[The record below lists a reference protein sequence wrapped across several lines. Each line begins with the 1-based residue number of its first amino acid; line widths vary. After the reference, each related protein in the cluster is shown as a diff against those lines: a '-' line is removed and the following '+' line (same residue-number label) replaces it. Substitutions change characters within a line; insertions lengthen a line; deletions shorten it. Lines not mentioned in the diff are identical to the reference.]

1 PARQFSACRICEV
14 VSAEKATVAAR
25 ALSPL
30 LAKARPWAASVV
42 AVSTAAS
49 APTPARPAPLIS
61 GFAGSSGG
69 RFITSAL
76 PGSVA
81 RGGAQG
87 GGVVDAVAGHR
98 HDLARRLQRAHD
110 LVLVLGRDP
119 GEHVDL
125 TRQRRQRGAI
135 EAGQLAGLGDPHV
148 AVVCDAEVT
157 RDRRRG
163 LGLIAG
169 DEDGPDAG
177 GAAGGDGLPDAAP

>member
-1 PARQFSACRICEV
+1 GWWGLGR
-14 VSAEKATVAAR
+14 
-25 ALSPL
+25 
-30 LAKARPWAASVV
+30 
-42 AVSTAAS
+42 
-49 APTPARPAPLIS
+49 
-61 GFAGSSGG
+61 GG
-69 RFITSAL
+69 RRWGGGRGEEGRVRGLKGRGRGAFAQC
-76 PGSVA
+76 PADG
-81 RGGAQG
+81 GGAQG
-87 GGVVDAVAGHR
+87 RGVVYAVAGHR

-119 GEHVDL
+119 GEHVEL

-177 GAAGGDGLPDAAP
+177 GA